1 MPSGSRAE
9 DPDGTKKDNNV
20 CDTSLFW
27 LIKIFLISIT
37 NAACAVQYEVWPVAT
52 PSVQL
57 FKIGTKALKAFF
69 PLVEIYNLRPPSS
82 GFVIHVLT
90 QSNPLPPFLKVL
102 FLCPNNQ
109 LLNYNDIAKPPKQDQ
124 PPQGFHVYSRVFV

>member
-1 MPSGSRAE
+1 MSDNLGGIYAE
-9 DPDGTKKDNNV
+9 KGNDKQALYYYHLGLKKAYSQIDYSSSATIN
-20 CDTSLFW
+20 LH
-27 LIKIFLISIT
+27 LAKLMEHSI
-37 NAACAVQYEVWPVAT
+37 
-52 PSVQL
+52 
-57 FKIGTKALKAFF
+57 

-90 QSNPLPPFLKVL
+90 QSNPLSPFLKVL